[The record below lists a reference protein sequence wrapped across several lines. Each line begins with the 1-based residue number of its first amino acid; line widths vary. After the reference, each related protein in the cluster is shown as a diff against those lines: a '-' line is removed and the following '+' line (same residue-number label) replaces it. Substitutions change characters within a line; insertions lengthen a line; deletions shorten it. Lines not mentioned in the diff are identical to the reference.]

1 MTNIDERRSR
11 LRSIRN
17 ILQNRSVNAPTN
29 KEITLRVIAIFCT
42 LPGFFLLHYNLWG
55 GAVYF
60 LCFIAGFVYKALP
73 QIKLRPEYWNSK
85 LDRALKE
92 YQPLDLC
99 VWTDF
104 KTRVSAKGMTYEAC
118 DTWIRAEFAAL
129 HKKKEPEWSFI
140 DNKPI
145 GENDQ
150 SKLD

>member
-1 MTNIDERRSR
+1 MTDIDERRSR
-11 LRSIRN
+11 LRNIRN
-17 ILQNRSVNAPTN
+17 IVQNRSVNAPTN
-29 KEITLRVIAIFCT
+29 KEDTLRVIAIFCT
-42 LPGFFLLHYNLWG
+42 LLGMFVLNYNLWG

-60 LCFIAGFVYKALP
+60 LCFIAGFLYKFLP
-73 QIKLRPEYWNSK
+73 QIKHRPEYWNSK

-99 VWTDF
+99 VWADF
-104 KTRVSAKGMTYEAC
+104 KTRVSTEGMTYGAC

-129 HKKKEPEWSFI
+129 YKMKEPEWSFI

>member
-1 MTNIDERRSR
+1 MTDMDERRSR
-11 LRSIRN
+11 LRNIRN

-29 KEITLRVIAIFCT
+29 KEHILGAIAIFCA
-42 LPGFFLLHYNLWG
+42 LPGLFLLNYNLLG
-55 GAVYF
+55 GTVYF
-60 LCFIAGFVYKALP
+60 LSFTAVFIYKVLP
-73 QIKLRPEYWNSK
+73 QIKHRSEYWNSK

-99 VWTDF
+99 VWADF

-129 HKKKEPEWSFI
+129 YKKKEPEWSFI
-140 DNKPI
+140 DNKPL